1 MGPHSNDQP
10 AATTTEPA
18 TLLVSF
24 ELSQKQWV
32 LTMQQPHNSKLSRF
46 AIPAYDKEK
55 GTEHSDGAAPACGAT
70 LRPPGD
76 DRQHLRGRT

>member
-46 AIPAYDKEK
+46 AIPVYDKEK
-55 GTEHSDGAAPACGAT
+55 Y
-70 LRPPGD
+70 
-76 DRQHLRGRT
+76 